1 MEKGISRKGGK
12 KNRKHGR
19 NKRAS
24 KNLRQRARTERNKAA
39 RKAFEERKAGRK
51 LTWAVAKG
59 AP

>member
-1 MEKGISRKGGK
+1 MDKGIARKGGK

-24 KNLRQRARTERNKAA
+24 KNLRQAARTERNKAS
-39 RKAFEERKAGRK
+39 RKAYEEKKAGRK
-51 LTWAVAKG
+51 LTWAK